1 MAKDEV
7 RIDKFMWATRIF
19 KTRTIATEACKKGR
33 VMLDGV
39 AVKPSRMIK
48 VGDVIQVRKP
58 PVTYS
63 FRVLAL
69 SENRMGAKLVPG
81 YLENITPPEQYELL
95 EMVRIGGFVNRQKGL
110 GRPTK
115 RDGRQMKQFLESE
128 YADDGRIGD
137 SGMYFPLGKVEYL
150 NFLKKKGPYN
160 SSEII
165 SLTFVCKIKSY
176 VGEKTE
182 NTVRL
187 FGRLSG
193 CFFDGDSSSPS

>member
-1 MAKDEV
+1 
-7 RIDKFMWATRIF
+7 
-19 KTRTIATEACKKGR
+19 
-33 VMLDGV
+33 MLDGV

-81 YLENITPPEQYELL
+81 YLENITPTEQYELL
-95 EMVRIGGFVNRQKGL
+95 GMVRIGGFVNRQKGL

-128 YADDGRIGD
+128 YADDG
-137 SGMYFPLGKVEYL
+137 
-150 NFLKKKGPYN
+150 
-160 SSEII
+160 
-165 SLTFVCKIKSY
+165 
-176 VGEKTE
+176 
-182 NTVRL
+182 
-187 FGRLSG
+187 
-193 CFFDGDSSSPS
+193 FDFDFDFEDDDLDE